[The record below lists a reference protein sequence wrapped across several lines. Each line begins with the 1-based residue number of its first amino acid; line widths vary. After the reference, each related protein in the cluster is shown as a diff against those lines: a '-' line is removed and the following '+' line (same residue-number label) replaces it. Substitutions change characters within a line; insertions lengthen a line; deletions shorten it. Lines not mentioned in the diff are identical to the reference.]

1 LLQRILAYCR
11 STRLDS
17 CRVCE
22 RITRAET
29 LASLTVAADDQAA
42 ERLGISL
49 NRLNEIVLGEAGHHG
64 RHGAAVLAASE
75 NVAAAVDAA
84 AG

>member
-1 LLQRILAYCR
+1 MRTDHQSRN
-11 STRLDS
+11 S
-17 CRVCE
+17 
-22 RITRAET
+22 
-29 LASLTVAADDQAA
+29 ASLTVAADDQSA

-49 NRLNEIVLGEAGHHG
+49 NRLNEIGREAGHHG

>member
-1 LLQRILAYCR
+1 LTHAGYANG
-11 STRLDS
+11 SPEPS
-17 CRVCE
+17 S
-22 RITRAET
+22 
-29 LASLTVAADDQAA
+29 ASLTVAADDQAA
-42 ERLGISL
+42 ERLAISL